1 MTKNKIGIVFS
12 AFDLLHAG
20 HVSMLREAKE
30 NCDFLIVGLQT
41 DPTIDR
47 PEKNKP
53 IQSLVERFIQLDG
66 CKYVDKIIPYQSET
80 DLMEILYS
88 NKIDIRFLGDD
99 YEGKYFT
106 GDKYCETKGIEI
118 YYISREHSYSSTH
131 LRGNIFAA
139 EYAKIKAVSDLEK
152 EAFDDKGKH

>member
-47 PEKNKP
+47 PEKNQP
-53 IQSLVERFIQLDG
+53 VQSLVERYIQLDG
-66 CKYVDKIIPYQSET
+66 CKYVDKIVPYQTERE
-80 DLMEILYS
+80 LVEILHS
-88 NKIDIRFLGDD
+88 TKVHVRFLGDD
-99 YEGKYFT
+99 YEGKKFT
-106 GDKYCETKGIEI
+106 GDKYCEQKGIKI
-118 YYISREHSYSSTH
+118 YYISREHSYSSSH

-139 EYAKIKAVSDLEK
+139 EYSKMECFKKQEK
-152 EAFDDKGKH
+152 ESEKINSKN